1 MHYVDMSDTD
11 YAGHCS
17 SLSVFGRTS
26 RERKGKSVALRRP
39 PRGLTGGYARKSRKV
54 AAAITTTAPQ
64 APTTLSYAERLA
76 KLGSVGKDYNE
87 N

>member
-1 MHYVDMSDTD
+1 MHYIDLSDTD

-39 PRGLTGGYARKSRKV
+39 PRGLTGGYARRSRK
-54 AAAITTTAPQ
+54 AATAATVQ
-64 APTTLSYAERLA
+64 APAAPATLSYADRLA